1 MINQSDGMSASA
13 SPSDIV
19 VVASRSSSQAQGSP
33 GPDPESKRKCRMFVV
48 EDDVALL
55 TEVVG
60 AEDTF
65 SYPYS
70 HPRWTGIMEN
80 LVALRP
86 CLAGATAGSC
96 KERAERLV
104 KQHKCNDN
112 WRTVCHFFSL
122 RKYCLCICC

>member
-1 MINQSDGMSASA
+1 MSALA

-19 VVASRSSSQAQGSP
+19 VVASRSSSQAQGYP
-33 GPDPESKRKCRMFVV
+33 GPDPESKTKCWKFVV

-60 AEDTF
+60 AEDAF

-70 HPRWTGIMEN
+70 HPCWTGIMEN

-86 CLAGATAGSC
+86 RLAGTTPARVRS
-96 KERAERLV
+96 ELR
-104 KQHKCNDN
+104 
-112 WRTVCHFFSL
+112 SL
-122 RKYCLCICC
+122 